1 MDDILVSVC
10 CCTYNHEPYIRDCL
24 EGFVKQKTDFPVE
37 YIIHDDASNDKTPR
51 IVLEYAKA
59 YPDKIVP
66 ILQGTN
72 QYSQGV
78 DPFSQIVLPRA
89 KGKYIALCEGD
100 DYWTDPLKLQK
111 QVTFMEANPDYSM
124 CFHGADVINQSNRT
138 VLAKCETIEDREY
151 FPRDV
156 FPEWIVP
163 TASILFRKDI
173 VLKYPIVH
181 QEWAVAGDI
190 VLILRCMHSG
200 RVWGMANHMSIYR
213 MHDGSFMASPQD
225 DVFRSR
231 MCKHYDMLIKNFPKI
246 DKDYCQRYISAF
258 HYTHFRKDR
267 MLLGRFRHLCLSLL
281 YSPRYVLDKFLRKK
295 P

>member
-100 DYWTDPLKLQK
+100 DYWTDPLKLQC
-111 QVTFMEANPDYSM
+111 QVDYLERHPQCSL
-124 CFHGADVINQSNRT
+124 CFHKVRIKSDHQEQLTFFSH
-138 VLAKCETIEDREY
+138 LQEREY
-151 FPRDV
+151 SAREIYETWTIPTCSVV
-156 FPEWIVP
+156 FRAFDCRIDKRVVFGDTYLWLLLSERGTLNCLNI
-163 TASILFRKDI
+163 TAGVYRRHRGSATDRYNL
-173 VLKYPIVH
+173 
-181 QEWAVAGDI
+181 
-190 VLILRCMHSG
+190 
-200 RVWGMANHMSIYR
+200 SIYPRLATQYRFMGKRFPQLRDISLHKEEDALKVVIR
-213 MHDGSFMASPQD
+213 MPYFDGLW
-225 DVFRSR
+225 
-231 MCKHYDMLIKNFPKI
+231 KY
-246 DKDYCQRYISAF
+246 
-258 HYTHFRKDR
+258 
-267 MLLGRFRHLCLSLL
+267 RFRYMWLHPRLFFSSFFTTTLLS
-281 YSPRYVLDKFLRKK
+281 YTPIRHH
-295 P
+295 